1 MVDPSAERSDRPVWI
16 VRSGATVTTSNNSKR
31 SAPQQILERLKH
43 PIHSETTLLLIR
55 HGQTEA
61 NINKLLVGLTDV
73 PLDPLGETQ
82 ARRIGEHMRDVP
94 IDALITSPLKRAHD
108 TAHQISL
115 ATGKIPEVVPGLS
128 EIHFGRAEGLTL
140 EQVMEQFPELHALR
154 EDSDDVSFA
163 WPGGDHRV
171 GFHERVYATFLG
183 IIERYDRQRVAVVC
197 HGGVIGSFFAQIDG
211 GSPNDFV
218 KYAVANCSITHL
230 VVTADHTEVHLWNDV
245 SHLDEVHHEP
255 WGIYPPAVT
264 K

>member
-1 MVDPSAERSDRPVWI
+1 M
-16 VRSGATVTTSNNSKR
+16 TTSNESNQPI
-31 SAPQQILERLKH
+31 PQRILNLLRH
-43 PIHSETTLLLIR
+43 PARSETTLLLIR

-61 NINKLLVGLTDV
+61 NINRLLVGLTDV

-82 ARRIGEHMRDVP
+82 ARRIGEHMRNVP
-94 IDALITSPLKRAHD
+94 IDALVTSPLKRARD

-128 EIHFGRAEGLTL
+128 EMNFGRAEGLTL
-140 EQVMEQFPELHALR
+140 EQVIAQFPELLALR
-154 EDSDDVSFA
+154 EDDDDVSFA

-197 HGGVIGSFFAQIDG
+197 HGGVIGSFFAQIEG
-211 GSPNDFV
+211 GSPNDFA

-230 VVTADHTEVHLWNDV
+230 VVTADHTELHLWNDV
-245 SHLDEVHHEP
+245 SHLDEVHHDP
-255 WGIYPPAVT
+255 WGIYPAGAT
-264 K
+264 D